1 MVSKI
6 ITLVGSS
13 PNSWVEATSNLI
25 KEAQSSLRGITRIM
39 VTEFDVRMKEDSNEI
54 DVFRV
59 KAEVSFRIEG
69 N

>member
-6 ITLVGSS
+6 ITLVGVS

-25 KEAQSSLRGITRIM
+25 KEAQSSLRGITRIR
-39 VTEFDVRMKEDSNEI
+39 VTEFDVRMKEGSNEI

-59 KAEVSFRIEG
+59 KAEVSFRIES
-69 N
+69 